1 MTYLPNRLN
10 EYDTYTYNLRL
21 YMVHPNEMSRLDGAL
36 SGRAVL
42 IADNARV
49 AKYNISQVEQ
59 IFTVGHNVVREG
71 FGNRFTMTLSEPNG
85 VTLLTTLVGAAR
97 QVGIQNHLH
106 AGYILAIDFH
116 GRMPDGRPRKF
127 NQSFFYPV
135 IIKSLDFKVDAGGA
149 IYNIEMVENTTTGYR
164 YLNNVIREQITVEAE
179 TVGEFV
185 TEFEKKYNQSITN
198 AWIANPTAG
207 ALRDV
212 YKFEFDATT
221 TAWKDWRF
229 QVLDNP
235 FEASGTNFTTTP
247 GDNPKLQV
255 TANNGSNI
263 TSIFGQVLQLTA
275 EYKNILLTQGGA
287 AGGTQGLRNSPEEPT
302 SKPLDSFPTF
312 FKMITNVT
320 YGDFDVLKGDYQKTI
335 TYRLKAY
342 VVTDEIIDAAAYQSS
357 ITNKGVQGRRVEN
370 LLANG
375 FMRKR
380 YDYYYTGKNTEVLEF
395 ELKFDYAYYYVVPYG
410 DGYFGDP
417 EVQNPQLI
425 KDTPEV
431 IARLKEITAAR
442 QGLASASQ
450 QLQTAQASP
459 GSGSLGIKNAFIN
472 FDLSLSNFNNVISS
486 NTKFLQENYEL
497 SPGDINYQLRFIQDV
512 VSDQDML
519 TSDNDQRSGNLKF
532 GAVKMN
538 LENSADLVK
547 IELGIRGDPYW
558 MGAPNSLLNAQRNV
572 DELADYE
579 AGSINFFLNVNLPTA
594 DEDADG
600 RRKPNPDYQLSGVY
614 AVRNVINRFAN
625 GQFTQYLSAVRDL
638 ATNTSTA
645 YASLAGDTSVAR
657 AVDTAGTRG
666 PTVNVAQAQED
677 TYRRVS
683 EPAVNVR
690 PTDRRVGPQ

>member
-1 MTYLPNRLN
+1 MTYLPNKLN

-21 YMVHPNEMSRLDGAL
+21 YMVHPSELSRLDGAIG
-36 SGRAVL
+36 GRSVL

-49 AKYNISQVEQ
+49 AKYNINNLEQ

-71 FGNRFTMTLSEPNG
+71 FGNRFTMTMVEPNG
-85 VTLLTTLVGAAR
+85 VTLLSTLVGASR
-97 QVGIQNHLH
+97 KIGIQNHLH
-106 AGYILAIDFH
+106 AGYLLAIDFH
-116 GRMPDGRPRKF
+116 GRMPDGKPRKF
-127 NQSFFYPV
+127 NQSFYYPV
-135 IIKSLDFKVDAGGA
+135 VIKSLDFKVDEGGA
-149 IYNIEMVENTTTGYR
+149 TYNIEMVENSSTGYR
-164 YLNNVIREQITVEAE
+164 YLNNVIKEQITVIAE

-185 TEFEKKYNQSITN
+185 TEFEKSYNQSITN
-198 AWIANPTAG
+198 AWIANPTTG

-212 YKFEFDATT
+212 YKFEFDEST

-235 FEASGTNFTTTP
+235 FEASGTNFSTGP

-263 TSIFGQVLQLTA
+263 TTIIGQVLQLTA
-275 EYKNILLTQGGA
+275 EYKCILTTQGGA
-287 AGGTQGLRNSPEEPT
+287 GGGSSGLRNTPDEPT
-302 SKPLDSFPTF
+302 SKTLDSFPTF
-312 FKMITNVT
+312 FKMITNVE
-320 YGDFDVLKGDYQKTI
+320 YGAFDVLKGDYQKTI
-335 TYRLKAY
+335 TYKLKAY
-342 VVTDEIIDAAAYQSS
+342 VVTDEIIDAVAYQSS
-357 ITNKGVQGRRVEN
+357 ITNAGVQGRRVAN

-395 ELKFDYAYYYVVPYG
+395 DLKFDYAYYYVVPYG

-442 QGLASASQ
+442 EGLASASK
-450 QLQTAQASP
+450 QLETAQASP
-459 GSGSLGIKNAFIN
+459 GQGSLGIKNAFIN
-472 FDLSLSNFNNVISS
+472 FDLSLSNFNNVVSS
-486 NTKFLQENYEL
+486 NTKFLQDTYEL
-497 SPGDINYQLRFIQDV
+497 SPGDINYHLRFVQDV

-538 LENSADLVK
+538 LENAADLVK

-558 MGAPNSLLNAQRNV
+558 MGVPNSLLNAQKNV
-572 DELADYE
+572 DDVADYE
-579 AGSINFFLNVNLPTA
+579 AGSVNFFLNVNLPQS
-594 DEDADG
+594 DEDANG
-600 RRKPNPDYQLSGVY
+600 RRKPNPDYQITGVY

-638 ATNTSTA
+638 ATNASTA
-645 YASLAGDTSVAR
+645 YASLAGDNSVAT
-657 AVDTAGTRG
+657 ATSTAGVKG
-666 PTVNVAQAQED
+666 PTFNVAQAQED
-677 TYRRVS
+677 TYRRTGT
-683 EPAVNVR
+683 AVPVNNG
-690 PTDRRVGPQ
+690 RVGPQ